1 MIITTPIRVI
11 DRPVAITTPTTIH
24 TYSIK
29 PAASNKKN
37 TKSIFAVKAY
47 TPWSLVGSSMEI
59 TILNLKL
66 DDSCGSSGILNLDD
80 SDAVEM
86 KLEDG
91 DSDGFCSC
99 GEIVIIGGL
108 VLELVSTIS
117 GVTVKVEL
125 KEQD

>member
-24 TYSIK
+24 IYSIK
-29 PAASNKKN
+29 PAASNNKN
-37 TKSIFAVKAY
+37 TKSIFATKAY

-59 TILNLKL
+59 AILNSKL
-66 DDSCGSSGILNLDD
+66 DNSCDSSGTLNLDD
-80 SDAVEM
+80 SDTVKM
-86 KLEDG
+86 KLKDS

-99 GEIVIIGGL
+99 GVIVITGGL

-117 GVTVKVEL
+117 GVTVKN
-125 KEQD
+125 KEEV